1 MGRMRA
7 FTVFYYA
14 DGEIADV
21 TESDD
26 FKCETPDLQSKIVA
40 SAVAE
45 FNAMARQ
52 ARLVA
57 HTYLRR
63 KSRQIDARR
72 RAV

>member
-1 MGRMRA
+1 MRA

-21 TESDD
+21 TESND
-26 FKCETPDLQSKIVA
+26 FKSETPDLQSKIVA
-40 SAVAE
+40 GAVSE

-57 HTYLRR
+57 HAYLRR
-63 KSRQIDARR
+63 KSQEIDARR